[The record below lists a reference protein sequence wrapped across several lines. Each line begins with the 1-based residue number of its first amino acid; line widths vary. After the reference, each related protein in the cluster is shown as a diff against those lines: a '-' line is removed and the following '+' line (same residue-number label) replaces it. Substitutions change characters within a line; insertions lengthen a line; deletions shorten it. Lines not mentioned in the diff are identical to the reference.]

1 MTYLPRFSEKKIQQL
16 TRQFGAILL
25 TGPRQA
31 GKTTLLTHA
40 ARQLFKSNF
49 STFSFD
55 TPSEMDTFRR
65 DPDLFFLNHPGILL
79 LDEVQ
84 HVPDIFPYLKSEIDK
99 TPGKFRFFITGSQH
113 FALMKGVSESLA
125 GRAAILDLWPLAQ
138 QELYKSNLEHTL
150 HFLENP
156 AALST
161 LRKKEF
167 PVNDKQHIVPAILN
181 GGYPPVALTGLP
193 PTEWFESYRRTYL
206 QRDIRQL
213 SQVGDLGRF
222 DRFLTLCA
230 GRSGTILNKA
240 EFSRSLSID
249 NKTVDHW
256 LSLLESS
263 YQMISLP
270 AYHAHTTKRITKR
283 PKWIFADSGLG
294 LHLQGVRD
302 MSGLL
307 SAPHF
312 GHLFEAFV
320 TMEIRKIFSH
330 TGKPWNA
337 FHFRDAVGLECDLV
351 LAKGGLLLP
360 IEIKHTARPTT
371 SDLAPLRC
379 FMELYPK
386 NTPYGLMISLNP
398 KVEQLSPNIFNLPL
412 GMILTGA

>member
-1 MTYLPRFSEKKIQQL
+1 MTYLPRFSEQKIYQL
-16 TRQFGAILL
+16 TRQFGAILV

-55 TPSEMDTFRR
+55 TPSEMDAFRR

-79 LDEVQ
+79 LNEVQ
-84 HVPDIFPYLKSEIDK
+84 HVPDIFPYLKREIDK
-99 TPGKFRFFITGSQH
+99 HPNKFRFFITGSQH
-113 FALMKGVSESLA
+113 FSLMRGVSESLA

-138 QELYKSNLEHTL
+138 QEISKSNLKHTL
-150 HFLENP
+150 HFLEDP
-156 AALST
+156 SALHT
-161 LRKKEF
+161 LRQKEF
-167 PVNDKQHIVPAILN
+167 PANDKQHVVPCMLR
-181 GGYPPVALTGLP
+181 GGYPSVALTNP
-193 PTEWFESYRRTYL
+193 STDWFESYRRTYL
-206 QRDIRQL
+206 QRDIREL

-256 LSLLESS
+256 LSLLETS

-294 LHLQGVRD
+294 LHLQGIRD
-302 MSGLL
+302 MPGLL

-320 TMEIRKIFSH
+320 IMEIRKLFGH
-330 TGKPWNA
+330 VGKPWNA
-337 FHFRDAVGLECDLV
+337 FHFRDAAGLECDLV

-360 IEIKHTARPTT
+360 IEIKHTARPST
-371 SDLAPLRC
+371 SDLAPLRR

-386 NTPYGLMISLNP
+386 VTPYGLVISLNP

-412 GMILTGA
+412 GLILTGA